1 MFRRVLREPL
11 VHFLLAG
18 AVLFAVFG
26 RREPEASSQD
36 KEIVVSAAD
45 VERLGQVFERTW
57 RRPPSDDE
65 MQKAVNDFVREEV
78 LYRTA
83 LSLGLDKDDTI
94 IRRRLRQKMD
104 FLFEDTVSVAEESE
118 LRAFYAAHQDK
129 FRAEALGSFRQI
141 FIDTKR
147 HDNPEGDA
155 RQLLRRLLSGQEDEL
170 TAGDPI
176 LLAES
181 YSQTPMSQIAAL
193 FGDVF
198 ADELAKTPRGKWSGP
213 LNSSFGLHLVRVTG
227 IEDAHGSPSPA
238 PILVSASPTSSSA
251 SRLPSRQCRSV
262 QAANLELVT
271 PCFREFLVGRSMN
284 AGVTASERAWSRQRP
299 KTPSAAEGGKSC
311 RALAFA
317 THFSNLA
324 TIRTSC
330 QRCDTQSALPAIHC
344 VAIATSRKLRR
355 PSISAFRTGGS

>member
-26 RREPEASSQD
+26 RGGPEANYTGQGDRGHCRRCRAARASSSS
-36 KEIVVSAAD
+36 EPGGGR
-45 VERLGQVFERTW
+45 RLTMSC
-57 RRPPSDDE
+57 RRR
-65 MQKAVNDFVREEV
+65 VNDFVREEV

-104 FLFEDTVSVAEESE
+104 FLFEDTVSVPEESD

-155 RQLLRRLLSGQEDEL
+155 RQLLQRLLSGQEDEL

-181 YSQTPMSQIAAL
+181 YSQTPMTQIAAL

-198 ADELAKTPRGKWSGP
+198 ADELATTPQGKWSGP
-213 LNSSFGLHLVRVTG
+213 LNSSFGLHLVLRDRHRGRTCFAFRG
-227 IEDAHGSPSPA
+227 GAGCRA
-238 PILVSASPTSSSA
+238 ARMALAA
-251 SRLPSRQCRSV
+251 SRCC
-262 QAANLELVT
+262 A
-271 PCFREFLVGRSMN
+271 
-284 AGVTASERAWSRQRP
+284 
-299 KTPSAAEGGKSC
+299 
-311 RALAFA
+311 
-317 THFSNLA
+317 
-324 TIRTSC
+324 
-330 QRCDTQSALPAIHC
+330 
-344 VAIATSRKLRR
+344 
-355 PSISAFRTGGS
+355 